1 MSSILISKQ
10 LFTTSSAETVHLTI
24 GYLKT
29 NLVKTELNLPNTI
42 GSFSR
47 LFVSVNGFI
56 ISWGLKAKCYLDS
69 S

>member
-1 MSSILISKQ
+1 MSSILTSKQ
-10 LFTTSSAETVHLTI
+10 MSTTSSAETVHLTI

-69 S
+69 C